1 MFGRFV
7 RLKNCSNLLIYH
19 TPWPNSRRSIS
30 WLTFGGLSG
39 LEYVGGINFLEYVAA
54 MLHSATAEV
63 KNKRIEDN
71 GLQCSRGFYA
81 TLRMWISYFVLGNF
95 DYE

>member
-30 WLTFGGLSG
+30 WLSSGGLSG
-39 LEYVGGINFLEYVAA
+39 LEYVGGLNGFKYVAV
-54 MLHSATAEV
+54 MLHSTAAKV

-71 GLQCSRGFYA
+71 GLQGGRGFYA
-81 TLRMWISYFVLGNF
+81 TIQMRISYFVLGNF